1 MCYNYINARGIPEGK
16 LQAAT
21 RSMSTEGDTM
31 AFTPDDKKI
40 IDLVVDGGGSTEASD
55 DALID
60 ELNKG

>member
-1 MCYNYINARGIPEGK
+1 MLVEYLKVSCRQP
-16 LQAAT
+16 Q
-21 RSMSTEGDTM
+21 SMSTEGDTM